1 MGDIMR
7 PIPFEELLTR
17 IFDEYQ
23 QQRSIFGIPEQQ
35 FYSPVK
41 VKLLASSVKP
51 VPLPSALPL
60 ARTRNSRKILSL
72 LADWRTLHRTKT
84 VQILDR
90 LELEKPCID
99 AEDECFNTEWSTEFT
114 LLKARMNTSKP
125 GLPCTFSK
133 RCSSLLIPVNR
144 SSLI

>member
-1 MGDIMR
+1 MR

-60 ARTRNSRKILSL
+60 ARTRSSRKILSL
-72 LADWRTLHRTKT
+72 PRLTGGRFIELKT

-90 LELEKPCID
+90 TELEKPCID

-114 LLKARMNTSKP
+114 LLKAQDEYLKA

>member
-1 MGDIMR
+1 M
-7 PIPFEELLTR
+7 
-17 IFDEYQ
+17 
-23 QQRSIFGIPEQQ
+23 
-35 FYSPVK
+35 
-41 VKLLASSVKP
+41 KP

-72 LADWRTLHRTKT
+72 RLTGGRFIELKT

-114 LLKARMNTSKP
+114 LLKAL
-125 GLPCTFSK
+125 G
-133 RCSSLLIPVNR
+133 
-144 SSLI
+144 